1 MFIIYDTFTLKS
13 GYAMLTYLH
22 RTCMHART
30 HTNARNTH
38 TLALV
43 HANREGVIRAR
54 KLTRAHIQHA
64 DKALEAAARDQV
76 EVAAKGAHQTPGARE
91 DRLRLLPEQ

>member
-1 MFIIYDTFTLKS
+1 MIYDTFTLKS
-13 GYAMLTYLH
+13 GYAILTYLH
-22 RTCMHART
+22 RTCIHVRT

-38 TLALV
+38 TPALV

-54 KLTRAHIQHA
+54 KLTRAHTQHV
-64 DKALEAAARDQV
+64 DTALDAAARDQV

-91 DRLRLLPEQ
+91 DRLRLLSEQ